1 MKKVFTLIL
10 ALAFGFG
17 LKAQTNLTVAVDF
30 TATDVHGTEIHLFDI
45 LDGGQ
50 FVLIDFFYTTCGY
63 CIQSIP
69 YMVQSY
75 QALGCNQH
83 DVFYMEVD
91 YGDSQ
96 AACLNWVNSHNVEYP
111 TIAGANGGNS
121 IVSQYHINA
130 YPTVIL
136 IAPDRSIVIQDL
148 YPIPNAQTVINQL
161 GAHGIQQHDCNA
173 VTYNPQVAL
182 SIDEVT
188 ENSITATFTPN
199 EDCASYY
206 YLCATQTEI
215 MGWYAMGG
223 DIEAIVQEH
232 GISETA
238 TLTNTFNDL
247 IPETRYYVAAL
258 PVDPDGNY
266 GDPVYD
272 TVTTLPLPVVYDET
286 LTFSMD
292 TVNIVDN
299 QYEINWITIYN
310 NTAED
315 AIITNICDEFE
326 WLAFNIDGDEIY
338 CYDPIEISIPQ
349 GESKELGFVCN
360 IIAKSIVPDIVTLSS
375 NLPDASFVVM
385 LEEIWS
391 VNENGASASL
401 FPNPANE
408 SVTLKGENLG
418 MVRVFN
424 VLGQKMEEFEA
435 NGTEL
440 RINTTSYENGIYFVK
455 AGEQTLRFVV
465 KH

>member
-1 MKKVFTLIL
+1 
-10 ALAFGFG
+10 
-17 LKAQTNLTVAVDF
+17 
-30 TATDVHGTEIHLFDI
+30 
-45 LDGGQ
+45 
-50 FVLIDFFYTTCGY
+50 
-63 CIQSIP
+63 
-69 YMVQSY
+69 
-75 QALGCNQH
+75 
-83 DVFYMEVD
+83 
-91 YGDSQ
+91 
-96 AACLNWVNSHNVEYP
+96 
-111 TIAGANGGNS
+111 
-121 IVSQYHINA
+121 
-130 YPTVIL
+130 
-136 IAPDRSIVIQDL
+136 
-148 YPIPNAQTVINQL
+148 
-161 GAHGIQQHDCNA
+161 
-173 VTYNPQVAL
+173 
-182 SIDEVT
+182 
-188 ENSITATFTPN
+188 
-199 EDCASYY
+199 
-206 YLCATQTEI
+206 
-215 MGWYAMGG
+215 
-223 DIEAIVQEH
+223 
-232 GISETA
+232 
-238 TLTNTFNDL
+238 
-247 IPETRYYVAAL
+247 
-258 PVDPDGNY
+258 
-266 GDPVYD
+266 
-272 TVTTLPLPVVYDET
+272 
-286 LTFSMD
+286 MD

-424 VLGQKMEEFEA
+424 VLGQKMDEFET